1 MIMSKRNRIES
12 SILFFEK
19 IMNKQMFDLTGKT
32 IVLTGA
38 AGFFGTRFARALL
51 EFGAKRLICVDVSGE
66 RLQALKYSLGKKID
80 NVLYLSTDLYDH
92 KSCKGF
98 WHEIAEIG
106 IDVLINNAFDF
117 SARTGFG
124 GGGRIE
130 DATYEQMRSS
140 FESGIYWPFQA
151 TQIIGL
157 RNKGVKRYLSVINL
171 GSMYSIVVPD
181 PAIYEGVDYYNPP
194 GYSMAKTGLI
204 ALSRYCAAWLA
215 PYVRVNMLCPGAIP
229 DPDRSQNQDSKFTE
243 TLIKRTLLKR
253 TGTPDDLVGTIIF
266 LSSDASSYMTG
277 QMICVDGGWTVT

>member
-1 MIMSKRNRIES
+1 
-12 SILFFEK
+12 
-19 IMNKQMFDLTGKT
+19 MFDLTGKT

-38 AGFFGTRFARALL
+38 AGFFGTHFAKALL
-51 EFGAKRLICVDVSGE
+51 EFGTKKLLCVDVSNE
-66 RLQALKYSLGKKID
+66 RLQTLKYSLGEND
-80 NVLYLSTDLYDH
+80 DRVLYLSIDLYDH
-92 KSCKGF
+92 QSSKRF
-98 WHEIAEIG
+98 WCEIADLG

-117 SARTGFG
+117 STRTGFG

-130 DATYEQMRSS
+130 DSSYEQVKSS

-151 TQIIGL
+151 TQIIGH
-157 RNKGVKRYLSVINL
+157 RNKGVQRHLSVINL

-181 PAIYEGVDYYNPP
+181 PDIYEGVNYYNPP

-204 ALSRYCAAWLA
+204 AISRYCAAWLT

-229 DPDRSQNQDSKFTE
+229 DPNRSQNQDPKFTE

-253 TGTPDDLVGTIIF
+253 MGTPDDLVGAIIF